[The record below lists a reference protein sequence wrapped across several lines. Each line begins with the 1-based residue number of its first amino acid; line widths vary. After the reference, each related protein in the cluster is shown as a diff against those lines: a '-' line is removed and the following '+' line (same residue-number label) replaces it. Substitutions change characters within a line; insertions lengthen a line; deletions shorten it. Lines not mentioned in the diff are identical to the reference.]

1 MLKVSALCSCGLPP
15 DRAGFAVTALLNF
28 VVRNSSSKLV
38 RGGSDAVTAAAR
50 AKAPLETAAAG
61 QAGAGKGA
69 VVSRAGG
76 SCHGSASLTCTTTVG
91 LRRQG
96 GGLVNRKYLSSP
108 HAHHLLS
115 QLAEVN
121 EMLKGVSERRDPSQE
136 KTCTA

>member
-1 MLKVSALCSCGLPP
+1 MSVLKNYAEGFSFVQLRFASRPRRLCCNCAVEFCGSQLQ
-15 DRAGFAVTALLNF
+15 LQNW
-28 VVRNSSSKLV
+28 S

-50 AKAPLETAAAG
+50 AQAPLETAAAG

-108 HAHHLLS
+108 HASWL
-115 QLAEVN
+115 
-121 EMLKGVSERRDPSQE
+121 R
-136 KTCTA
+136 